1 MDLKYDEM
9 QADSARHHSGLM
21 LAAWMTLRHFSVKI
35 DDEFREVG
43 LRAHKRIEREVSELR
58 LERRIGERGAP
69 LAEQSSALPR

>member
-1 MDLKYDEM
+1 VDLKYDEM
-9 QADSARHHSGLM
+9 QADSARHRVDDIAPL
-21 LAAWMTLRHFSVKI
+21 LAEV